1 MPALFSRA
9 SDRSSAGA
17 HYTGL
22 AVEGPPVTSA
32 PYLYGANATGEID
45 VFDKNFN
52 LVNSFAADSSPTPF
66 TPYGIRAIGDKLY
79 VTYAAPPPVAFG
91 GIADVCDLS
100 TSPTVHLHKTP
111 NRWSLQFPHA
121 KSCPER
127 PLGLGAGT
135 FSFWPAQQHA
145 LGGQCQ

>member
-1 MPALFSRA
+1 VIARQRGLTTPGSRFQ
-9 SDRSSAGA
+9 DRR
-17 HYTGL
+17 L
-22 AVEGPPVTSA
+22 PSA

-52 LVNSFAADSSPTPF
+52 LVNSFAADSSPAPF
-66 TPYGIRAIGDKLY
+66 TPYGIRAIGDQLY

-100 TSPTVHLHKTP
+100 TSPTVHLHKTSS
-111 NRWSLQFPHA
+111 RWSLQFPHA

-127 PLGLGAGT
+127 PWGLALAPSHFG
-135 FSFWPAQQHA
+135 AQQHA
-145 LGGQCQ
+145 LGGQCE

>member
-32 PYLYGANATGEID
+32 PYLYGANAAGEID

-52 LVNSFAADSSPTPF
+52 LVNSFAADSSPAPF

-100 TSPTVHLHKTP
+100 TSPTAPTCTRLREDGPSSSPTPSLVLNGPGAWRWHLLILARSAT
-111 NRWSLQFPHA
+111 RSWWA
-121 KSCPER
+121 M
-127 PLGLGAGT
+127 
-135 FSFWPAQQHA
+135 
-145 LGGQCQ
+145 